1 MFEIYNNVKLSH
13 SQKLKT
19 LTKTLDKQRKTFYD
33 FCLEDCERHIE
44 FQVTEIIITTT
55 KDPERWHVVLII

>member
-1 MFEIYNNVKLSH
+1 MRKIYNNVKLSH

-33 FCLEDCERHIE
+33 IFSEDCERHIE
-44 FQVTEIIITTT
+44 FRVTETLITET
-55 KDPERWHVVLII
+55 KDPERWHGVLII

>member
-1 MFEIYNNVKLSH
+1 MLKIYNNVKLSH

-33 FCLEDCERHIE
+33 ICLEDCERHIE
-44 FQVTEIIITTT
+44 FRVRETIINDT
-55 KDPERWHVVLII
+55 KDPERWHGVLII

>member
-19 LTKTLDKQRKTFYD
+19 LTKTLYKQRKTFYD
-33 FCLEDCERHIE
+33 ICLEDCEQHIE
-44 FQVTEIIITTT
+44 FQVTETIITTT